1 MLNAASYPEFKFP
14 KGFLWGSAT
23 AGHQIEGDNVHSS
36 NWRDEI
42 ARKYAEPSGK
52 ACDHWRLYREDI
64 DMIKAL
70 GHNAYR
76 LSLNW
81 ARLEPENGRYDE
93 AALSQY
99 IDMLTRLKE
108 RGIKTFVTIS
118 HGGDP
123 AWFGDLGGF
132 SKRENIAFF
141 ERHVRRLVPKIKDLV
156 DFWLVINEFN
166 IAGGDSVAAGPC
178 RANCLVAHA
187 RGYHIIKEF
196 SKAPVSS
203 AHALRHSHPANP
215 FDRFDRQFA
224 ELDDW
229 LCNEFFFHAI
239 RTGEIVFPYR
249 DGESVP
255 ELKGALDYW
264 AVNYYCRRIVSAR
277 RKGIDGA
284 WYNATH
290 VKMIDKDFYLEEFY
304 PEGLCAGLLRLKD
317 LPVYITEN
325 GVCADDDRWRI
336 LKMAQD
342 LAAAHDAM
350 RQGVDLRGY
359 LHWSL
364 MDNYEWSSFVPRFGL
379 VHVDFAT
386 FKRTPKPSAYFLKEI
401 VERDGFDGALIRKFL
416 PELPEYKLYR

>member
-215 FDRFDRQFA
+215 FDRFRTAVRRAGRLALQRVLLPRHTHGRDRLPLPRWRKRPGAQGSPRLLGRQLLLPPHRLRPPQGDRRRLVQRDPREDDRQG
-224 ELDDW
+224 L
-229 LCNEFFFHAI
+229 LS
-239 RTGEIVFPYR
+239 GGVLP
-249 DGESVP
+249 GGP
-255 ELKGALDYW
+255 L
-264 AVNYYCRRIVSAR
+264 RRASAPQGPARLHNRERQSAR
-277 RKGIDGA
+277 TTTAGA
-284 WYNATH
+284 YFKTG
-290 VKMIDKDFYLEEFY
+290 
-304 PEGLCAGLLRLKD
+304 P
-317 LPVYITEN
+317 
-325 GVCADDDRWRI
+325 GVSRRR
-336 LKMAQD
+336 
-342 LAAAHDAM
+342 HDAM
-350 RQGVDLRGY
+350 RQGQASTCADTSTGR
-359 LHWSL
+359 
-364 MDNYEWSSFVPRFGL
+364 
-379 VHVDFAT
+379 
-386 FKRTPKPSAYFLKEI
+386 
-401 VERDGFDGALIRKFL
+401 
-416 PELPEYKLYR
+416 